1 MSSRRGLYLGRG
13 WVVVRGLLLALAGP
27 AWAEDSFLDPEKAFA
42 LSARATDPL
51 HVALRFDIAPGYH
64 PYRAHFRSSRAE
76 VSGKLTARRHW
87 Q

>member
-1 MSSRRGLYLGRG
+1 MSSHRGLCLGRA
-13 WVVVRGLLLALAGP
+13 WVVVWGLLLALTGQ

-42 LSARATDPL
+42 LSARAADPL
-51 HVALRFDIAPGYH
+51 HIALRFDIAPGYH
-64 PYRAHFRSSRAE
+64 LYRAHFRSSRAE